1 MPGGARITF
10 TPLTQL
16 FSPFE
21 PPPNAYPVHNDIHAS
36 FCTVF
41 SLDSS
46 KFTVAS
52 QEGASKT
59 MGTASRWDWA
69 MLHTGR
75 LDGVC
80 GMCITGL
87 SSHTSLLHVIDTTM
101 FKHEEIICEAIVPI
115 RVNQIKLSLQPYQTK
130 AATLRIRYDDGLAA
144 PNLDRYTY
152 FFDDFHLPS
161 HVYLNVSWRRLLL

>member
-1 MPGGARITF
+1 MLWLDEPVNHSSISSWVRTLSVGDLPHVYLYGMPGGARITF
-10 TPLTQL
+10 TPLAQL

-21 PPPNAYPVHNDIHAS
+21 PPPNAYPVHNDSTLHAS

-69 MLHTGR
+69 MPHTGR
-75 LDGVC
+75 LDGAC
-80 GMCITGL
+80 GM
-87 SSHTSLLHVIDTTM
+87 
-101 FKHEEIICEAIVPI
+101 
-115 RVNQIKLSLQPYQTK
+115 
-130 AATLRIRYDDGLAA
+130 
-144 PNLDRYTY
+144 
-152 FFDDFHLPS
+152 
-161 HVYLNVSWRRLLL
+161 